1 MSYIFK
7 NIVFMNFPFY
17 LAGKFQTSETPLFI
31 KSPYNNEIVGQTWLA
46 TNDDFNYAITQAEKA
61 FLETRNMPTHQ
72 RAAILNQIANKLE
85 ENSEYFAKLIT
96 LESAKPLKYSLAE
109 VDRTIQ
115 TYRIA
120 AEETK
125 RIDNEYFSIDWTE
138 AGTNKEGFIKH
149 FPLGVIAGISPF
161 NFPLNLTAHKIAPA
175 IATGNTII
183 LKPSSSTP
191 LSILALA
198 KIIDETSLPKGA
210 ISILPT
216 DRKTGNILTNDK
228 RIKKITFTGSPSVG
242 WNIKNSAYK
251 KRITLELGGNAAAI
265 ITPSGFSQE
274 TVNKC
279 VSGAFSFSGQVCIH
293 LQRIYVEKSNYKEFL
308 SLFLKETEKIK
319 IGDPLDKTTDLSAV
333 INYSNKERIENWI
346 SEAEKQGAKKIY
358 YKKQPGNIVNPT
370 ILTNTNKNMR
380 VNYEEIFGPVVC
392 IEQYT
397 EFQDVI
403 NKVNESPF
411 GLQAG
416 IFSDSLSQINKAF
429 NEIEVGGL
437 IVNDIPTFRVDHM
450 PYGGIKNSG
459 FGREGIKYAMKEM
472 LEPKLLIKNTI

>member
-17 LAGKFQTSETPLFI
+17 LAGKFQTSKTPLFI
-31 KSPYNNEIVGQTWLA
+31 KSPFNDEIVGQTWLA
-46 TNDDFNYAITQAEKA
+46 TNADFDYAIAQAEKA
-61 FLETRNMPTHQ
+61 FLITRNMPTHQ
-72 RAAILNQIANKLE
+72 RAAILNQIANELE
-85 ENSEYFAKLIT
+85 ESREYFAKLIT
-96 LESAKPLKYSLAE
+96 LESAKPIKYSLAE
-109 VDRTIQ
+109 IERTIQ

-125 RIDNEYFSIDWTE
+125 RIENEYFSIDWTP

-198 KIIDETSLPKGA
+198 KIIDKTSLPKGA

-216 DRKTGNILTNDK
+216 DRQTGNILIKDS

-242 WNIKNSAYK
+242 WSIKNSAYK

-293 LQRIYVEKSNYKEFL
+293 LQRIYVEKTHYNEFL
-308 SLFLKETEKIK
+308 RLFVKETEKI
-319 IGDPLDKTTDLSAV
+319 ITGDPLNKTTDLSAV
-333 INYSNKERIENWI
+333 INNDNKKRIESWI
-346 SEAEKQGAKKIY
+346 LDAEKQGAKKVY
-358 YKKQPGNIVNPT
+358 YKKATGNIVNPT
-370 ILTNTNKNMR
+370 ILTNTNNNMK
-380 VNYEEIFGPVVC
+380 VNSQEVFGPVVC
-392 IEQYT
+392 IEQYDD
-397 EFQDVI
+397 FQEVI
-403 NKVNESPF
+403 NKVNDSPF

-416 IFSDSLSQINKAF
+416 VFSDRLSEINKAF

-450 PYGGIKNSG
+450 PYGGIKDSG

-472 LEPKLLIKNTI
+472 LEPKLLIKNTF